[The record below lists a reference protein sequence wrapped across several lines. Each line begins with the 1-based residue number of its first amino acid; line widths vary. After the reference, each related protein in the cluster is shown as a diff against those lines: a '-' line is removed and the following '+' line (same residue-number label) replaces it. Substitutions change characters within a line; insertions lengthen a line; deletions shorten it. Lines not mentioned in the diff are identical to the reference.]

1 MADFVGRVKEID
13 NITDILCSP
22 SSTKSAVILYGTK
35 AVGKSSVARE
45 VCKSMEDLEVHW
57 VDLTH
62 IGEAIKI
69 LEPLVIT
76 ILNENHLIID
86 EENVDDLFDDLLER
100 LCCRLTG
107 PEKKH
112 LIVFDNMDEVLERKL
127 STYMTKMIHTLAC
140 VDGVRILAT
149 STIKLEV
156 KHPYVLEMALEPLS
170 IKDSENLL
178 HKLCPCLNRNEMF
191 YKVIDLCEGLPL
203 VLKMTA
209 SEIDAGELTVD
220 EIVCLLSQ
228 CRLKFLSQE
237 FYPST
242 DRLGPVYLAF
252 LRRLSKPLQDKL
264 SMINYIPGTFDEKEA
279 VGMMGRED
287 SSTIGHLE
295 AAIKHHVIHKYGI
308 HKRLDIHGILRDC
321 ISEFMAIKNL
331 PLVRTRFCKVFSE
344 ILRELDEKSRTSD
357 YQVALCRL
365 NQEQQNFN
373 KLFKDVFHCTS
384 DTYHIFVN
392 IASYQY
398 NMSTSAF
405 MFNSPDSYEMGM
417 VFYEECL
424 RLTRKHGN
432 DYDTSKVLNGLG
444 RVVTNIKEDHV
455 LGERHYREAL
465 RIRQRHHKQQ
475 DYFLAFLY
483 QSLGWNLGCQGK
495 TLDAILFLEKA
506 LKIEL
511 ELGMY
516 TENLILNTLQTL
528 ALFHLDLDHID
539 DGEKYQM
546 EAFRRRR
553 LAIGTDMHPIMGSMM
568 NNVGEMYEKKGDFE
582 EAESYFRRGLEIKT
596 HTNAAVKSIVLSEIN
611 LANLLTDTGRA
622 DDALDVLHCSMNRM
636 GKFSGIFED
645 TQSLVHESFGRA
657 FREKGE
663 NIDQP

>member
-22 SSTKSAVILYGTK
+22 SSTKSAVILYGMK

-45 VCKSMEDLEVHW
+45 VCKSIEDLEVHW

-242 DRLGPVYLAF
+242 DRLGKKFPKCTA
-252 LRRLSKPLQDKL
+252 
-264 SMINYIPGTFDEKEA
+264 N
-279 VGMMGRED
+279 
-287 SSTIGHLE
+287 
-295 AAIKHHVIHKYGI
+295 
-308 HKRLDIHGILRDC
+308 C
-321 ISEFMAIKNL
+321 II
-331 PLVRTRFCKVFSE
+331 C
-344 ILRELDEKSRTSD
+344 
-357 YQVALCRL
+357 
-365 NQEQQNFN
+365 
-373 KLFKDVFHCTS
+373 
-384 DTYHIFVN
+384 
-392 IASYQY
+392 
-398 NMSTSAF
+398 
-405 MFNSPDSYEMGM
+405 
-417 VFYEECL
+417 
-424 RLTRKHGN
+424 
-432 DYDTSKVLNGLG
+432 
-444 RVVTNIKEDHV
+444 
-455 LGERHYREAL
+455 
-465 RIRQRHHKQQ
+465 
-475 DYFLAFLY
+475 
-483 QSLGWNLGCQGK
+483 
-495 TLDAILFLEKA
+495 
-506 LKIEL
+506 
-511 ELGMY
+511 
-516 TENLILNTLQTL
+516 
-528 ALFHLDLDHID
+528 
-539 DGEKYQM
+539 
-546 EAFRRRR
+546 
-553 LAIGTDMHPIMGSMM
+553 
-568 NNVGEMYEKKGDFE
+568 
-582 EAESYFRRGLEIKT
+582 
-596 HTNAAVKSIVLSEIN
+596 
-611 LANLLTDTGRA
+611 
-622 DDALDVLHCSMNRM
+622 
-636 GKFSGIFED
+636 
-645 TQSLVHESFGRA
+645 
-657 FREKGE
+657 
-663 NIDQP
+663 